1 MFREGLNKSAR
12 ADVEEICDR
21 KRRETAA
28 NPDGFQGFTTNL
40 WRKLT
45 DRCRRRIYS
54 VLPYV
59 AASRNDALELLV
71 FGAKAVMEAMDIT
84 LMEYL
89 EALMTARET
98 DSIEKILIDASIFSE
113 NF

>member
-45 DRCRRRIYS
+45 DRCRRRIQREQDS
-54 VLPYV
+54 V
-59 AASRNDALELLV
+59 ELRMKKLAEAQQEV
-71 FGAKAVMEAMDIT
+71 QHRQHEQADRRKDMEP
-84 LMEYL
+84 
-89 EALMTARET
+89 
-98 DSIEKILIDASIFSE
+98 
-113 NF
+113 